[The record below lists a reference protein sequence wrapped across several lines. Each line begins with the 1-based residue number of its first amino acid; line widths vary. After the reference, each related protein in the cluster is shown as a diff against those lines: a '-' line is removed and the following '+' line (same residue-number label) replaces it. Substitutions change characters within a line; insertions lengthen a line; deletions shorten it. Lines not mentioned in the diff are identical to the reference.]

1 MKKNHYLAFIAFV
14 FLAVSTKAQT
24 CASSFTFQYTSSQNL
39 IWFKDLSSHNQVN
52 WQRDFT
58 HWNFGDASP
67 VDTNLITLHT
77 FPAANVYTV
86 TKTTQFSQIG
96 NPTNTCSVSNT
107 STVDASMANMGCIP
121 QTKLTVKWLTD
132 STYGVSSYYSG
143 CNYSLKEIAV
153 DYGTSFSLSPTA
165 PIQGAVYS
173 TNQNFFTYTLPTTDS
188 IYSFFHHIVLVPTP
202 SSSSSILIGKQI
214 SNTPPTPTN
223 CHASFFMVPSDPT
236 LQNWTIQSFSSGSGP
251 LTYLWNFGD
260 ATTSTLA
267 NPTHTY
273 ATLGTYTV
281 CLTVSNG
288 TCSDTFCAT
297 ALTDSTQIGFGMKK
311 LNTTNMNVGLK
322 KNSAQFY
329 DITLFPN
336 PVSSELTIS
345 FKKSITNEINLQV
358 LDLLGNE
365 ITFEKIYKNSDSYK
379 LDLRNLSSG
388 LYLIQLKNNNGE
400 ILNRNKIIKN

>member
-1 MKKNHYLAFIAFV
+1 MHQLYFSFIILANLI
-14 FLAVSTKAQT
+14 SMMCKAQT
-24 CASSFTFQYTSSQNL
+24 CASSFTFQYTSIQNMV
-39 IWFKDLSSHNQVN
+39 WFKDLSTSNQTN
-52 WQRDFT
+52 WQRDYT
-58 HWNFGDASP
+58 NWNFGDASP
-67 VDTNLITLHT
+67 IDTNMIALHT
-77 FPAANVYTV
+77 FPAANIYTV

-96 NPTNTCSVSNT
+96 NPSNTCSVM
-107 STVDASMANMGCIP
+107 STATIDASMANMGCIP

-143 CNYSLKEIAV
+143 CNYTLKEIAV
-153 DYGTSFSLSPTA
+153 DYGTTFSLNPQS

-173 TNQNFFTYTLPTTDS
+173 TNQSFFAYTLPTKDS
-188 IYSFFHHIVLVPTP
+188 IYSFFHHIILAPTP
-202 SSSSSILIGKQI
+202 TSSSSILIAKQI
-214 SNTPPTPTN
+214 SSTPPTPTN

-236 LQNWTIQSFSSGSGP
+236 LQNWTIQNFSSGSGP

-311 LNTTNMNVGLK
+311 INTVNMNVGLK

-345 FKKSITNEINLQV
+345 FKKSITNDLNIQI

-365 ITFEKIYKNSDSYK
+365 ITSEKIYKNTYTHN
-379 LDLRNLSSG
+379 LNLQNLSSG
-388 LYLIQLKNNNGE
+388 LYIIQLKNNNGE